1 MSSRDFILDLGKLLI
16 AAAWADGKLS
26 AEEINVLK
34 DLLFRIDDLSGEDWA
49 VLRMYMESPASAA
62 EQEELTVRVI
72 NAMRTGADK
81 ELALT
86 TLERLFLAD
95 GTVTAE
101 EKALLDHLRGEIDEV
116 DTGLFS
122 GLARALRV
130 KMTKPSAGASALRE
144 TAKEDYLHN
153 PVYYE
158 LSRRVRE
165 AGVSFGRPEPDA
177 RKLCLAVA
185 LLCQVAVEDGSISIA
200 EQQAMAGVLV
210 RDWGLSS
217 AQAELLIAIGCD
229 RVAREYDEFRVA
241 LEFFETTTVE
251 ERRELLCTLFRI
263 ADATDRTSHDET
275 EEIRRLSIIL
285 KLPHHDYIEAKRT
298 VAGLGR

>member
-1 MSSRDFILDLGKLLI
+1 
-16 AAAWADGKLS
+16 
-26 AEEINVLK
+26 
-34 DLLFRIDDLSGEDWA
+34 
-49 VLRMYMESPASAA
+49 MESPASAA
-62 EQEELTVRVI
+62 EQEELAARVMD
-72 NAMRTGADK
+72 AMRTGEDK

-86 TLERLFLAD
+86 TLERLFQAD

-101 EKALLDHLRGEIDEV
+101 EQALLDHLRGEIDEV

-130 KMTKPSAGASALRE
+130 KMTKPSTGASALRE
-144 TAKEDYLHN
+144 TAKEDYLRN

-165 AGVSFGRPEPDA
+165 AGVSFGRPEDET
-177 RKLCLAVA
+177 RTFCLAVA
-185 LLCQVAVEDGSISIA
+185 LLCQVAAEDATVSAG
-200 EQQAMAGVLV
+200 EQEAMAGVLV
-210 RDWGLSS
+210 QDWGLSS

-229 RVAREYDEFRVA
+229 RVAREFDEFRVA
-241 LEFFETTTVE
+241 LEFFECTAVE

-263 ADATDRTSHDET
+263 ADATDKTSHDEM

-285 KLPHHDYIEAKRT
+285 KLPHRDYIEAKRT
-298 VAGLGR
+298 VVGLGQ